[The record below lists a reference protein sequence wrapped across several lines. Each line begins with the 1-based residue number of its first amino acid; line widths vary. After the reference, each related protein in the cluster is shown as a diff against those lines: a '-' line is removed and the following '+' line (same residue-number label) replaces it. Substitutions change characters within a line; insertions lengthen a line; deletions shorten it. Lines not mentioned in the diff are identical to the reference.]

1 MKVRACDL
9 PRRAVPRDAP
19 TSTASWPVSGPSRAN
34 TADRSAV
41 LPLPQIGSSVDM
53 APGLRELIGLALLA
67 GLGCGAA
74 LAHGDLFFVAVFGL
88 AIAMSVV
95 EAMRRFRCS
104 LQKTPRG
111 RMLPT

>member
-1 MKVRACDL
+1 M
-9 PRRAVPRDAP
+9 
-19 TSTASWPVSGPSRAN
+19 
-34 TADRSAV
+34 

-53 APGLRELIGLALLA
+53 APGLREPIGLALLA

-95 EAMRRFRCS
+95 
-104 LQKTPRG
+104 RG
-111 RMLPT
+111 DATFSVQPSENSARTDASYMNV

>member
-1 MKVRACDL
+1 
-9 PRRAVPRDAP
+9 
-19 TSTASWPVSGPSRAN
+19 
-34 TADRSAV
+34 V

-53 APGLRELIGLALLA
+53 APGLREPIGLALLA

-74 LAHGDLFFVAVFGL
+74 LAHGDLVFVAVFGL